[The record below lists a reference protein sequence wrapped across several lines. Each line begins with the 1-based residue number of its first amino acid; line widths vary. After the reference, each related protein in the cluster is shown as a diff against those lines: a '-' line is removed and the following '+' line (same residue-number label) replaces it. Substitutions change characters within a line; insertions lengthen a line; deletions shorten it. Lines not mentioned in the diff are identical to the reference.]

1 MNALQAEV
9 LNVLHSN
16 GKDDWTVAE
25 LLETIPNRRG
35 DSEIPKPTERHIQ
48 EAGLALFEAGEVTRC
63 RDRDGS
69 RSWWVYTAA
78 IPDTIIA
85 EQLDMIIAEPLELF
99 FNWFSSLKFKWI
111 CVLCAVVLLPYCGWL
126 AA

>member
-16 GKDDWTVAE
+16 GKDEWTVVEIKQAIE
-25 LLETIPNRRG
+25 SRRE
-35 DSEIPKPTERHIQ
+35 DLSDLPTRRDIQ
-48 EAGLALFEAGEVTRC
+48 RATLALYEAGKANKR
-63 RDRDGS
+63 RSGS
-69 RSWWVYTAA
+69 STSPLIYTAS
-78 IPDTIIA
+78 IP
-85 EQLDMIIAEPLELF
+85 DMIIAEPLELF